1 MKLKFVWRL
10 PCPVPVCSTKCIC
23 SFNFRA
29 SACYARLF
37 MISVS
42 LSTLFLV
49 PLTLLL
55 PLWLVLAMSFRFRH
69 AYHSTSVRT
78 VIIFHMVAIS
88 IAMPV
93 FTLSIHVLWTYPL
106 TLDKKDQ
113 HKMISHF
120 FFLLLL
126 YSLASSFFS
135 AFGFISMVLLCF
147 IFASHRFTFSNMW
160 PLFANFQS
168 RNWNI
173 KVLQRL
179 PQMLLKLNLIQ
190 THRQIHRL
198 VLHVNA
204 PILNFQLWLSLANSK
219 RRVFCNIHNPKM
231 QHWIS
236 SQLFI
241 NFMHTLH

>member
-23 SFNFRA
+23 SFNLRA

-120 FFLLLL
+120 FF
-126 YSLASSFFS
+126 SAVVIFTSFVIF
-135 AFGFISMVLLCF
+135 FGFWLY
-147 IFASHRFTFSNMW
+147 
-160 PLFANFQS
+160 LFGSF
-168 RNWNI
+168 
-173 KVLQRL
+173 
-179 PQMLLKLNLIQ
+179 
-190 THRQIHRL
+190 
-198 VLHVNA
+198 VLHLCITSFYIFKYVT
-204 PILNFQLWLSLANSK
+204 I
-219 RRVFCNIHNPKM
+219 VC
-231 QHWIS
+231 
-236 SQLFI
+236 
-241 NFMHTLH
+241 